1 MKWIKTCAG
10 LLMLALILI
19 GCRNPM
25 KITDYTSE
33 LPKADVK
40 TYFNGPIKAWG
51 LIQGR
56 NGKVLARFDVDMVGS
71 WEGDSG
77 VLEEQFVYYDGR
89 TQKRVWKINKIEE
102 DVYSGKA
109 DDIIGTATGEQS
121 GNAVRWSYDMDL
133 EVSGKTYKI
142 HFDDWMW
149 LMNDGILINR
159 SYLKKFGITVAE
171 LTLFMQK
178 TDS

>member
-1 MKWIKTCAG
+1 MK
-10 LLMLALILI
+10 LE
-19 GCRNPM
+19 
-25 KITDYTSE
+25 DYTTE

-40 TYFNGPIKAWG
+40 EYFTGPIKAWG
-51 LIQGR
+51 LVQGR
-56 NGKVLARFDVDMVGS
+56 NGKVLARFDVNMVGK

-77 VLEEQFVYYDGR
+77 VLEEDFNYYDGR
-89 TQKRVWKINKIEE
+89 VQRRIWRIKKTDTDQ
-102 DVYSGKA
+102 YSGQA
-109 DDIIGTATGEQS
+109 DDIIGTAKGEQS

-133 EVSGKTYKI
+133 EVSGRTYRI

-159 SYLKKFGITVAE
+159 SYMKKFGIKVAE

-178 TDS
+178 VES